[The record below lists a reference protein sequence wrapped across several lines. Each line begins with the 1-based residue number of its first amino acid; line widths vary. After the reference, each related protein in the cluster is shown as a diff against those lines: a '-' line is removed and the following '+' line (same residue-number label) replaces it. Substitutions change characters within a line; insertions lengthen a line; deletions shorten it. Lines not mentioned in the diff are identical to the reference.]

1 MSTPDRDRIRQRTQ
15 DFLKTGSHF
24 RLGELVTESANL
36 NTQDLSQLAQTDLP
50 RAIEVFK
57 NVEFDALEILKKKED
72 TARELIEAFEKC
84 FARGRRIFLCGC
96 GATGR
101 LSLVLESVW
110 RQAPRAGFED
120 SVVAFTAGGDY
131 ALVRS
136 LGVFE
141 DRPDLGAK
149 HLLDLGFQNG
159 DILIAI
165 TEGGETPFV
174 LGALD
179 QATRSSE
186 QTSWLLFCNPP
197 NLLKKLVDRSKL
209 AIENPKVRSESFET
223 EPMALTGSTRLQAS
237 SVLMAFVGACLRD
250 LASRLKYQW
259 LISELMD
266 RVGQVATP
274 GLQTLIEIESEAHAK
289 NEFTLHRSRSAAMAV
304 LTDTTER
311 APTFC
316 LVPFETVDPG
326 TDGLNERQPIS
337 RTYLE
342 IPRTTTS
349 QEAWRHLLRRAPRP
363 FEKPATIEAPP
374 IDLPAVYQFDFS
386 EGVASR
392 RLAKGAKTTTEFD
405 VEFLN
410 ETSSTEK
417 PMLFF
422 RATRQESH
430 SSSKVRHEVATET
443 SRDPLIRQSQ
453 MKFAL
458 NMQSTLAMGRL
469 GRFHGNLMTFVRPT
483 NGKLIDRALRTLR
496 ALAQEEVRRDSKS
509 SLGKFVSDFNDEP
522 FLNAIFE
529 ALDTVAPDEAV
540 TLRALELLRKMTN

>member
-1 MSTPDRDRIRQRTQ
+1 MSTSDRLRIRQRTQ
-15 DFLKTGSHF
+15 EFLKTGSQF
-24 RLGELVTESANL
+24 RLGELVTESAN
-36 NTQDLSQLAQTDLP
+36 TTTHELSQLSQNDLP

-57 NVEFDALEILKKKED
+57 NVEFDALEVLRKKED
-72 TARELIEAFEKC
+72 VASELIESFEKC

-101 LSLVLESVW
+101 LALVLESVW

-120 SVVAFTAGGDY
+120 AVVAFTAGGDY

-159 DILIAI
+159 DMLVAI

-174 LGALD
+174 LGALE

-186 QTSWLLFCNPP
+186 ATSWLLFCNPP
-197 NLLKKLVDRSKL
+197 ELLKKIVERSRV
-209 AIENPKVRSESFET
+209 AIENPRVRSEGFET

-250 LASRLKYQW
+250 LATRLKYQW

-266 RVGQVATP
+266 RVGQVVTP
-274 GLQTLIEIESEAHAK
+274 ELQSLIEIESAAHQR
-289 NEFTLHRSRSAAMAV
+289 NEYTLHRSRSAAMAV

-316 LVPFETVDPG
+316 LVPFEAAGSSDEIASGKFPV
-326 TDGLNERQPIS
+326 S

-342 IPRTTTS
+342 IPRTTS
-349 QEAWRHLLRRAPRP
+349 SMEAWRHLLRREPRP
-363 FEKPATIEAPP
+363 FEKPATIQAPD
-374 IDLPAVYQFDFS
+374 IGLQAIYQFDFS
-386 EGVASR
+386 EGVADR
-392 RLAKGAKTTTEFD
+392 RTALGAKTTTEID

-410 ETSSTEK
+410 ETSTTEK
-417 PMLFF
+417 PMLLF
-422 RATRQESH
+422 RATSRNEVSG
-430 SSSKVRHEVATET
+430 KTLRHDVISET

-458 NMQSTLAMGRL
+458 NMQSTLAMGRI

-496 ALAQEEVRRDSKS
+496 ALAQDDVRRHPDSP
-509 SLGKFVSDFNDEP
+509 LNRFVSDFNDEP
-522 FLNAIFE
+522 FLDAIFE
-529 ALDTVAPDEAV
+529 ALDSVAPDEAV
-540 TLRALELLRKMTN
+540 TLRALELLRGMTD